1 MKTTWVG
8 IGLVFAFV
16 ALTGFKLDN
25 AIVPQEE
32 ILAGGPPKNGI
43 PAILKPHF
51 IPPDKAT
58 YLQRTDQVIGVR
70 IDSQARAYPL
80 NILNWHEVVN
90 DTINGKPIAVTF

>member
-25 AIVPQEE
+25 TIVPPEQ
-32 ILAGGPPKNGI
+32 ILAGGPPKDGI
-43 PAILKPHF
+43 PAILKPEL
-51 IPPDKAT
+51 IRPDIAT
-58 YLQRTDQVIGVR
+58 YLQHADQVIGVR
-70 IDSQARAYPL
+70 IGGQARAYPI

-90 DTINGKPIAVTF
+90 DTVNGIPIAVTF